1 MKEKEFE
8 DFLRK
13 IKRMNL
19 LNSKI
24 NLILPELM
32 SRNKKLVERLKNKLK
47 VSSFFNNIENRNKKY
62 FQDFI
67 FSSDKRAK
75 DLKTGLE
82 INRAIKQGSKSM
94 SLLFHQMSEDIIL
107 KNANILIREKKLISE
122 NTEQETHT
130 KINELLQN
138 LKSTIKSP
146 YGKKFKTGKKI
157 TKSLSQNE
165 IKDATVFIGEKIKK
179 EEKQIQEKINKYL
192 EKMHNSLD
200 KYDNER
206 KTDKNGNNNNNS
218 SDEDESFRKKNIKR
232 KKEFNRYADN
242 IYIKDKIK
250 FINYTKPKPFQL
262 KDKESA
268 TLKRIKNYLCPPTT
282 EKLLKFQNI
291 KEDEEESDNTS
302 FQSKTNL
309 NFNKTKGVFNKIKTY
324 SLNRNS
330 SMTNISSNI
339 NLNINKLQS
348 QETKNNKDFFEE
360 LGNFDAKGKDTIE
373 ILNNLADESK
383 YLTQRMERK
392 FEKINSLIDVDLPY
406 TASYELLL
414 NYFKN
419 PGDTKINQKYFSF
432 YPKSNKNIK
441 ISSLK
446 KDNKILPELTPKIR
460 QTLSFLK
467 DEIENFKNINIEQN
481 SIFNPLFKIY
491 LGSKTTKHK
500 NGLINMNNNMIN
512 QKLTYK
518 NSMDNIFEK
527 KGKNDYI
534 TLKNLLEG
542 PKKNDILKRVNSM
555 DIIK

>member
-94 SLLFHQMSEDIIL
+94 SLLFHQMNEDIIL

-232 KKEFNRYADN
+232 KKEFNRYADS

-268 TLKRIKNYLCPPTT
+268 TLKRIKNYLYPPTT

-291 KEDEEESDNTS
+291 KEDKEESDNTS
-302 FQSKTNL
+302 FQSKANL
-309 NFNKTKGVFNKIKTY
+309 NFNKTKDIFNKIKTS

-348 QETKNNKDFFEE
+348 QETKNNKDYFEE
-360 LGNFDAKGKDTIE
+360 LGNYDAKGKDTIE
-373 ILNNLADESK
+373 VLNNLAEESK
-383 YLTQRMERK
+383 YLTQRLERK

-414 NYFKN
+414 NYFKKS
-419 PGDTKINQKYFSF
+419 GDTKINQKYFSF